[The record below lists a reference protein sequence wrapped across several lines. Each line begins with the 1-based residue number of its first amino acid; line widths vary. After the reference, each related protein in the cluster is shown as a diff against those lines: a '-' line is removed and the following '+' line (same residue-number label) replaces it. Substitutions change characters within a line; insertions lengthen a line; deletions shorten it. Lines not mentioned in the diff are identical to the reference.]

1 MTQIVIKDNYRIKHE
16 EYKVMRVKDIMDASP
31 NLIRTSDTFEY
42 LIRMLNEV
50 KYRVIFVVDKE
61 DRLAGIITEADIIK
75 VLIPKYITFDEF
87 LISAM
92 DESYLEKK
100 CIENRDLTITEIMT
114 KTVLS
119 VHEDDTVTKAAA
131 LMVVN
136 KIHNLPVVR
145 DSKVVGIV
153 HLINLIRHIMN
164 ILAKGS
170 V

>member
-1 MTQIVIKDNYRIKHE
+1 
-16 EYKVMRVKDIMDASP
+16 MRVKDIMDAPP

-50 KYRVIFVVDKE
+50 KYRVIFAVDKE
-61 DRLAGIITEADIIK
+61 DRLVGIITEADIIK

-136 KIHNLPVVR
+136 KIHTLPVVK